1 MSKGK
6 LIYSGNGSPVYITNL
21 HSQISHTFDDVEFE
35 SITIKTTSED
45 GKAIISGKNKYGYD
59 ISASYPEWGFV
70 IGGTASQREPVAD
83 EDDLNDCIGQ
93 HHYREK
99 VGELYMDGKL
109 HTTYLDGTNC
119 RCEPSDVTIQGI
131 PINEISGAKSVTY
144 TPDVDVNALITERGA
159 RYGKFKDGAEIM
171 RDLKHVM
178 HEVDGWNSLSP
189 SQKEAL
195 DMIQHKI
202 GRILNG
208 DPTYD
213 DSWKDIAGY
222 ATLIVNE
229 LNGEIK

>member
-1 MSKGK
+1 MKYKYLKGSAEDFDGAFIGK
-6 LIYSGNGSPVYITNL
+6 EYAIKRISDGRIFFPDNILEVNFDLYILAGQRQLI
-21 HSQISHTFDDVEFE
+21 
-35 SITIKTTSED
+35 ED
-45 GKAIISGKNKYGYD
+45 
-59 ISASYPEWGFV
+59 E
-70 IGGTASQREPVAD
+70 Q
-83 EDDLNDCIGQ
+83 DLNDYIGST
-93 HHYREK
+93 E
-99 VGELYMDGKL
+99 
-109 HTTYLDGTNC
+109 
-119 RCEPSDVTIQGI
+119 
-131 PINEISGAKSVTY
+131 
-144 TPDVDVNALITERGA
+144 ALITERGR

-171 RDLKHVM
+171 QSLKDNMRD
-178 HEVDGWNSLSP
+178 VDGWNNLTA

>member
-1 MSKGK
+1 MKYQYLKGSAEDFDGAPEWAT
-6 LIYSGNGSPVYITNL
+6 LRTFTGGSAFFAES
-21 HSQISHTFDDVEFE
+21 HSAGSRV
-35 SITIKTTSED
+35 
-45 GKAIISGKNKYGYD
+45 YD
-59 ISASYPEWGFV
+59 IARKSEFTVSDDGVDEGQINIIAH
-70 IGGTASQREPVAD
+70 REPVNVT
-83 EDDLNDCIGQ
+83 E
-93 HHYREK
+93 
-99 VGELYMDGKL
+99 VGAEMWL
-109 HTTYLDGTNC
+109 TTPT
-119 RCEPSDVTIQGI
+119 E
-131 PINEISGAKSVTY
+131 
-144 TPDVDVNALITERGA
+144 ALITERGS

-171 RDLKHVM
+171 RALKRVM
-178 HEVDGWNSLSP
+178 HDTDGWNNLTP